1 MPAAQLELRSVEKE
15 FGDAVAV
22 RPTDLDVHDG
32 EFLSIIGPS
41 GCGKTTT
48 LRMIAGLESPSRG
61 RISFEGKDIT
71 NVPPHRR
78 EFGMVFQKFALFP
91 HMDVAGN
98 VAYGLKLRKVGR
110 KDIDTRVEEM
120 LERVGLSDLKHRD
133 VTTLSGGQQQR
144 VGIAR
149 ALITKPRVV
158 LLDEPTGALDA
169 KLQLAM
175 QSQLKHL
182 QRDLGITFIHVTH
195 NQSEAL
201 AIADRVVVM
210 NVGSIEQVG
219 SPREVFERP
228 ETRHVAEFVG
238 RNNILEG
245 SVSSD
250 RTTFSCALGNLPLA
264 TPRAPGRAA
273 AVLRADA
280 ISVQPDEGYSHMAEV
295 ELRALEYTGARVS
308 WFVSVAGT
316 DISIDVSAHATQSL
330 GPELERRY
338 PIWLRP
344 GELHFID
351 DKKHSN
357 ARH

>member
-1 MPAAQLELRSVEKE
+1 MPAAQLALISVEKE
-15 FGDAVAV
+15 FGGAVAV
-22 RPTDLDVHDG
+22 HPTNLEVHDG

-48 LRMIAGLESPSRG
+48 LRMIAGLESPSGG
-61 RISFEGKDIT
+61 RISFGGKDIT
-71 NVPPHRR
+71 DVPPHRR
-78 EFGMVFQKFALFP
+78 GFGMVFQKFALFP

-98 VAYGLKLRKVGR
+98 IAYGLKLRKVG
-110 KDIDTRVEEM
+110 KKEIGTRVDEM
-120 LERVGLSDLKHRD
+120 LERVDLTAFKHRD

-149 ALITKPRVV
+149 ALITRPPVV

-182 QRDLGITFIHVTH
+182 QRDLGLTFIHVTH

-219 SPREVFERP
+219 KPQQVFERP
-228 ETRHVAEFVG
+228 QTRHVAEFVG

-250 RTTFSCALGNLPLA
+250 RTTFSCALGNLPLS
-264 TPRAPGRAA
+264 TPRAPGRAT

-280 ISVQPDEGYSHMAEV
+280 ISVQPDEGYSHTAEV

-308 WFVSVAGT
+308 WFARAAGA
-316 DISIDVSAHATQSL
+316 DITIDASAHATQSV
-330 GPELERRY
+330 GPDLEQRY
-338 PIWLRP
+338 PVWLRP
-344 GELHFID
+344 EELHFID
-351 DKKHSN
+351 DHKH
-357 ARH
+357 APRD

>member
-1 MPAAQLELRSVEKE
+1 MSAAQLELKSVEKV

-22 RPTDLDVHDG
+22 HPTDLEVHDG

-48 LRMIAGLESPSRG
+48 LRMIAGLESPSGG

-71 NVPPHRR
+71 AVPPHRR

-91 HMDVAGN
+91 HMDVAAN
-98 VAYGLKLRKVGR
+98 IAYGLKLRKVSKREIG
-110 KDIDTRVEEM
+110 TRVDEM
-120 LERVGLSDLKHRD
+120 LERVGLTAFKHRS

-175 QSQLKHL
+175 QSQLKQL
-182 QRDLGITFIHVTH
+182 QRDLGLTFIHVTH

-219 SPREVFERP
+219 RPQEVFERP
-228 ETRHVAEFVG
+228 QTRHVAEFVG
-238 RNNILEG
+238 RNNILDG
-245 SVSSD
+245 TVSADES
-250 RTTFSCALGNLPLA
+250 TFSCALGELPLA
-264 TPRAPGRAA
+264 TPWAA
-273 AVLRADA
+273 GPATAVLRADA
-280 ISVQPDEGYSHMAEV
+280 ISVHPGEGYTHRAEV
-295 ELRALEYTGARVS
+295 ELQALEYTGARVS
-308 WFVSVAGT
+308 WFTSADGC
-316 DISIDVSAHATQSL
+316 DITIDVSARATQSVA
-330 GPELERRY
+330 PELGNRY

-344 GELHFID
+344 GELHLID
-351 DKKHSN
+351 DHHT
-357 ARH
+357 R

>member
-1 MPAAQLELRSVEKE
+1 VPSAQLELKSVEKE
-15 FGDAVAV
+15 FGGVAAV
-22 RPTDLDVHDG
+22 RPIDLEVHDG

-48 LRMIAGLESPSRG
+48 LRMIAGLESPSGG
-61 RISFEGKDIT
+61 RITFEGRDIT
-71 NVPPHRR
+71 HVPPHRR

-91 HMDVAGN
+91 HMDVAAN
-98 VAYGLKLRKVGR
+98 VAYGLKLRKAG
-110 KDIDTRVEEM
+110 KKETATRVDEM
-120 LERVGLSDLKHRD
+120 LERVGLSDFRSRD

-149 ALITKPRVV
+149 ALITRPRVV

-169 KLQLAM
+169 KLQLTM

-182 QRDLGITFIHVTH
+182 QRDLGLTFIHVTH

-210 NVGSIEQVG
+210 NVGSIEQLGV
-219 SPREVFERP
+219 PQEVFERP
-228 ETRHVAEFVG
+228 QTRHVAEFVG
-238 RNNILEG
+238 RNNILDG
-245 SVSSD
+245 TVAD
-250 RTTFSCALGNLPLA
+250 DGVTFSCALGDLPLN
-264 TPRAPGRAA
+264 TPRAPGRAT

-280 ISVQPDEGYSHMAEV
+280 ISVQPDEGYTHRAEI

-308 WFVSVAGT
+308 WFT
-316 DISIDVSAHATQSL
+316 DANGADITIDVSAHETQSV
-330 GPELERRY
+330 GPELEARY

-351 DKKHSN
+351 DHQ
-357 ARH
+357 AR

>member
-1 MPAAQLELRSVEKE
+1 MAAQLELKSVEKV

-22 RPTDLDVHDG
+22 HPTDLEVHDG

-48 LRMIAGLESPSRG
+48 LRMIAGLESPSSG

-71 NVPPHRR
+71 AVPPHRR

-91 HMDVAGN
+91 HMDVAAN
-98 VAYGLKLRKVGR
+98 IAYGLKLRKVSKR
-110 KDIDTRVEEM
+110 DIGTRVDEM
-120 LERVGLSDLKHRD
+120 LERVGLTAFKHRN

-175 QSQLKHL
+175 QSQLKQL
-182 QRDLGITFIHVTH
+182 QRDLGLTFIHVTH

-219 SPREVFERP
+219 RPEEVFERP
-228 ETRHVAEFVG
+228 QTRHVAGFVG
-238 RNNILEG
+238 RNNILDG
-245 SVSSD
+245 TVSADES
-250 RTTFSCALGNLPLA
+250 TFSCALGELPLA
-264 TPRAPGRAA
+264 TPWAA
-273 AVLRADA
+273 GPATAVLRADA
-280 ISVQPDEGYSHMAEV
+280 ISVNPEEGYTHRAEV
-295 ELRALEYTGARVS
+295 ELQALEYTGARVS
-308 WFVSVAGT
+308 WFTSADGS
-316 DISIDVSAHATQSL
+316 DITIDVSARATQSVA
-330 GPELERRY
+330 PELGNRY

-351 DKKHSN
+351 DHHT
-357 ARH
+357 R

>member
-1 MPAAQLELRSVEKE
+1 MAAQLELKSVEKL

-22 RPTDLDVHDG
+22 HPTDLEVYDG

-48 LRMIAGLESPSRG
+48 LRMIAGLESPSAG
-61 RISFEGKDIT
+61 RINFDGKDIT
-71 NVPPHRR
+71 AVPPHRR

-91 HMDVAGN
+91 HMDVAAN
-98 VAYGLKLRKVGR
+98 IAYGLKLRKVSKR
-110 KDIDTRVEEM
+110 EIRTRVDEM
-120 LERVGLSDLKHRD
+120 LERVGLSAFKHRN

-169 KLQLAM
+169 KLQLKM
-175 QSQLKHL
+175 QSQLKQL
-182 QRDLGITFIHVTH
+182 QRDLGLTFIHVTH

-219 SPREVFERP
+219 RPQEVFERP
-228 ETRHVAEFVG
+228 QTRHVAEFVG
-238 RNNILEG
+238 RNNILDG
-245 SVSSD
+245 TVSADES
-250 RTTFSCALGNLPLA
+250 TFSCALGELPLA
-264 TPRAPGRAA
+264 TPWVAGPAT

-280 ISVQPDEGYSHMAEV
+280 ISAQPGEGFTHRAEV
-295 ELRALEYTGARVS
+295 ELQALEYTGARVS
-308 WFVSVAGT
+308 WFTSANGC
-316 DISIDVSAHATQSL
+316 DITIDVSAHATQSVA
-330 GPELERRY
+330 PELGNRY

-344 GELHFID
+344 GELHLID
-351 DKKHSN
+351 DHHT
-357 ARH
+357 R

>member
-1 MPAAQLELRSVEKE
+1 MPSAQLELVSIEKE
-15 FGDAVAV
+15 FGGTVAV
-22 RPTDLDVHDG
+22 HPTDLQVHDG

-48 LRMIAGLESPSRG
+48 LRMIAGLESPTGG
-61 RISFEGKDIT
+61 RITFEGKDIT
-71 NVPPHRR
+71 DLPPHRR
-78 EFGMVFQKFALFP
+78 DFGMVFQKFALFP

-98 VAYGLKLRKVGR
+98 VAYGLKLRNVGR
-110 KDIDTRVEEM
+110 KEIGTRVDEM
-120 LERVGLSDLKHRD
+120 LERVGLTALKHRD

-182 QRDLGITFIHVTH
+182 QRDLGLTFIHVTH

-210 NVGSIEQVG
+210 NVGSIEQLG
-219 SPREVFERP
+219 KPQEVFERP
-228 ETRHVAEFVG
+228 QTRHVAEFVG

-245 SVSSD
+245 TVNDD

-264 TPRAPGRAA
+264 TPRAPGRAT

-280 ISVQPDEGYSHMAEV
+280 ISVQPDEGYTHRAEI

-308 WFVSVAGT
+308 WFASAEGT
-316 DISIDVSAHATQSL
+316 SITIDVSAHATQSV
-330 GPELERRY
+330 GAELENRY
-338 PIWLRP
+338 PVWLRP

-351 DKKHSN
+351 EHQ
-357 ARH
+357 AR

>member
-1 MPAAQLELRSVEKE
+1 MPAAYLQLQSVEKT
-15 FGDAVAV
+15 FGDDVAV
-22 RPTDLDVHDG
+22 HPTTLEVHDG

-48 LRMIAGLESPSRG
+48 LRMIAGLESPSGG
-61 RISFEGKDIT
+61 RIFLEGEDIT
-71 NVPPHRR
+71 DVPPHRR
-78 EFGMVFQKFALFP
+78 DFGMVFQKFALFP
-91 HMDVAGN
+91 HMDVAAN
-98 VAYGLKLRKVGR
+98 IAYGLKLRKGGKKENAV
-110 KDIDTRVEEM
+110 RVDEM
-120 LERVGLSDLKHRD
+120 VERMGLTAFKHRD

-182 QRDLGITFIHVTH
+182 QRDLGLTFVHVTH

-219 SPREVFERP
+219 KPQEIFERP
-228 ETRHVAEFVG
+228 GTRHVAEFVG

-245 SVSSD
+245 SVD
-250 RTTFSCALGNLPLA
+250 GDGTTFSCALGTLPLA
-264 TPRAPGRAA
+264 TPRAPGPAT

-280 ISVQPDEGYSHMAEV
+280 ISIQPDEGYSHRAEV

-308 WFVSVAGT
+308 WFTGADGA
-316 DISIDVSAHATQSL
+316 DITIDVSAHATQSV
-330 GPELERRY
+330 GPQLDQRY

-351 DKKHSN
+351 HQNTYPLD
-357 ARH
+357 

>member
-1 MPAAQLELRSVEKE
+1 MSAPQLELMSVEKV

-22 RPTDLDVHDG
+22 HPTDLEVHDG

-48 LRMIAGLESPSRG
+48 LRMIAGLEAPSAG
-61 RISFEGKDIT
+61 QISFEGKDIT
-71 NVPPHRR
+71 TVPPHRR

-91 HMDVAGN
+91 HMDVAANIG
-98 VAYGLKLRKVGR
+98 YGLKLRKVSKR
-110 KDIDTRVEEM
+110 DIGTRVDEM
-120 LERVGLSDLKHRD
+120 LERVGLTAFKHRN

-175 QSQLKHL
+175 QSQLKQL
-182 QRDLGITFIHVTH
+182 QRDLGLTFIHVTH

-219 SPREVFERP
+219 RPAEVFERP
-228 ETRHVAEFVG
+228 QTRHVAEFVG
-238 RNNILEG
+238 RNNILVG
-245 SVSSD
+245 TVSAD
-250 RTTFSCALGNLPLA
+250 ERTFSCALGELPLA
-264 TPRAPGRAA
+264 TPWAA
-273 AVLRADA
+273 GPATAVLRADA
-280 ISVQPDEGYSHMAEV
+280 ISVQPGEGYTHRAEA
-295 ELRALEYTGARVS
+295 ELKALEYTGARVS
-308 WFVSVAGT
+308 WF
-316 DISIDVSAHATQSL
+316 ISTNGSDVTIDVSAHATQSVA
-330 GPELERRY
+330 PELGNHY

-344 GELHFID
+344 GELHLID
-351 DKKHSN
+351 DHHT
-357 ARH
+357 R